1 MLKHILVVLLSL
13 IILDI
18 PSMPFDCD
26 GGGGGGY
33 SPGRGDLYI
42 IFESVDHKTTN
53 EKIHFRSSA
62 PGTYHEGDI
71 ISSDIIQMII
81 NGYMIDSGIEDE
93 YRIKDVYMLQTND
106 SKGEKI
112 TLPYA
117 ITEENIIPYYKGI
130 RNAFFIYVEIEK
142 AHE

>member
-13 IILDI
+13 IILDV
-18 PSMPFDCD
+18 PSMPFGC
-26 GGGGGGY
+26 GGGGGY
-33 SPGRGDLYI
+33 SSDRGDLYI

-53 EKIHFRSSA
+53 EKIKFRRNA

-93 YRIKDVYMLQTND
+93 YRIKDVYMLQTNH

-117 ITEENIIPYYKGI
+117 ITDENIIPYYQGI
-130 RNAFFIYVEIEK
+130 RNAFFIFVEIEK